1 ILTGQYS
8 HHNGVYTLAD
18 TLKPN
23 KKTVA
28 DLFRNNGYQTALIGK
43 WHLKSRPSGFD
54 YYNVLPRQGKYHN
67 PVLRDSS
74 NWEKGGK
81 EYQGFST
88 DVFTDLSLDW
98 LKGREEDA
106 PFMLMTHFKATHEPF
121 NYPSRFDTLY
131 QDIRMPEPE
140 SLYTF
145 YPEETGRTFEGQVL
159 EILGQRFEQ
168 NPSRYSD
175 LSFSLEGLNRRKM
188 RGKIYQKFVKDFL
201 RSGAAIDDNIGRLL
215 DYLDQ

>member
-1 ILTGQYS
+1 MTKHSGIFLLIFIMLLSCDSQESADDSPNILFIMADDHTSQAWGIYGSVLDSVVQAPNISRLRDEGAKLTRVFATNSICTPSRATILTGQYS

-74 NWEKGGK
+74 NWEKGG
-81 EYQGFST
+81 
-88 DVFTDLSLDW
+88 
-98 LKGREEDA
+98 
-106 PFMLMTHFKATHEPF
+106 
-121 NYPSRFDTLY
+121 
-131 QDIRMPEPE
+131 
-140 SLYTF
+140 
-145 YPEETGRTFEGQVL
+145 
-159 EILGQRFEQ
+159 
-168 NPSRYSD
+168 
-175 LSFSLEGLNRRKM
+175 
-188 RGKIYQKFVKDFL
+188 
-201 RSGAAIDDNIGRLL
+201 
-215 DYLDQ
+215 

>member
-1 ILTGQYS
+1 
-8 HHNGVYTLAD
+8 
-18 TLKPN
+18 
-23 KKTVA
+23 
-28 DLFRNNGYQTALIGK
+28 
-43 WHLKSRPSGFD
+43 
-54 YYNVLPRQGKYHN
+54 
-67 PVLRDSS
+67 
-74 NWEKGGK
+74 
-81 EYQGFST
+81 
-88 DVFTDLSLDW
+88 
-98 LKGREEDA
+98 
-106 PFMLMTHFKATHEPF
+106 
-121 NYPSRFDTLY
+121 Y

-215 DYLDQ
+215 DYLDQEDLVGNTVVIYTTDQGYFMGEHGLFDKRIMYEESMRMPFVIRYPEEIDPGTENDDIILN